1 MYYRDIIDFV
11 RSESTKKNKD
21 GTPVLF
27 QIAKILNNLKNNN
40 IDYASAR
47 NTYVRYGDTNI
58 VLRAINSCEKEDSKF
73 EKISTTTGE
82 INLIFFTSELHKS
95 GLNVYEMSKTSEE
108 FEDYLISLL
117 DFICEVITQV
127 SKVEGLIEC
136 PRTIEAELAAEAPLK
151 LFFLANDAV
160 AKCFIDILQDQ
171 NSSIKTRFPRL
182 YATGNFDE
190 ERDGDK
196 YYRWLMTGRDVELLY
211 GLNN

>member
-27 QIAKILNNLKNNN
+27 QIEKSLNNIKNNN

-73 EKISTTTGE
+73 EKISITTGE

-95 GLNVYEMSKTSEE
+95 ALNVYEMSKTSEA

-136 PRTIEAELAAEAPLK
+136 PRTIEAKLAAEAPLK

-160 AKCFIDILQDQ
+160 AKCFIDILQDP

>member
-136 PRTIEAELAAEAPLK
+136 PRTIEAKLVAEDPLK

-160 AKCFIDILQDQ
+160 AKCFIDILQDP